1 MKSMWEMKFL
11 PQAMDTPLTVM
22 MVPPWAGTPTAQ
34 LSWAGQYAAHMHA
47 PYGRRHQQRVWTHL
61 PWRRD
66 LRWRGAHCLLG
77 QQTKFKGLERFR
89 SIKNKGHFCPWNTLD
104 FTWDVCYSNRLRRS
118 RTILA
123 YSMQR
128 NTETEMI
135 FFQRLTG
142 LWQITFLQW
151 LTGQMV
157 CGTGAGDKRLPVF
170 LVSFKLFPSSC

>member
-22 MVPPWAGTPTAQ
+22 MVPPWARTPTAQ

-66 LRWRGAHCLLG
+66 LRWRRAHCLLG
-77 QQTKFKGLERFR
+77 QQRKFKGLERFR

-118 RTILA
+118 RTIPA
-123 YSMQR
+123 YSMQC
-128 NTETEMI
+128 NTETMKPKRPFSRDWLDFGKSH
-135 FFQRLTG
+135 FFSDLQAKWCAGQVQETRD
-142 LWQITFLQW
+142 FL
-151 LTGQMV
+151 
-157 CGTGAGDKRLPVF
+157 F
-170 LVSFKLFPSSC
+170 S